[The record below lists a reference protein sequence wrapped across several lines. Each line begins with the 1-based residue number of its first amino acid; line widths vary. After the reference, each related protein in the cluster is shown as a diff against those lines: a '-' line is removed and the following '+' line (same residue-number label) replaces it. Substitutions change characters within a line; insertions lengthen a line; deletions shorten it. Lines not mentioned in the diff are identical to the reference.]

1 LSYIQNRKK
10 IDLKNNDI
18 RKIES
23 YFKNIILKIPNDP
36 EEYDEYIKEIKNYAE
51 HLRDKGVTT
60 SQIRKVY
67 SQVMNSNNVMELKK
81 LRPKL
86 AYIVGKNEKNGALR
100 NFIDVLDTGINK
112 LNNNEPENKELNN
125 FKEFLE
131 TIVAYRKYVGN
142 DK

>member
-1 LSYIQNRKK
+1 MSYIQNRKK